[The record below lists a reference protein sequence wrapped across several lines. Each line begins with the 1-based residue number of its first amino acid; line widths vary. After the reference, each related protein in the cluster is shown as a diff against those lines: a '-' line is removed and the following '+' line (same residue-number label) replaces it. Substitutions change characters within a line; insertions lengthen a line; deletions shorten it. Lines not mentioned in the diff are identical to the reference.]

1 MEPIA
6 VMVNGIPGRIASQV
20 ALRLAADP
28 RFRLVPYALT
38 GPDIAAAEQPIGA
51 VRVRLVRPEAREAA
65 IAEIR
70 AAWPEVLCVDYT
82 HPAAVVPNAAFYC
95 RHGLPFVMG
104 TTGGDRRALEAL
116 VAASPVA
123 AVVAPNMARPI
134 VGFQAMM
141 EAAAERFPGLFRGF
155 RLTIEESHQQG
166 KADTSGTARALVAVF
181 NRLGVPFREEE
192 IRRVRDPEEQRNR
205 LGVPEAYLGGHAWHT
220 YRLVSEDETVCF
232 EFTHRVNGRDVYVQG
247 TLDALVFLRDRLREG
262 ACGRIFSMID
272 VLEGKPLKKSP
283 PAAENTP

>member
-104 TTGGDRRALEAL
+104 TTGGDRRAL
-116 VAASPVA
+116 
-123 AVVAPNMARPI
+123 
-134 VGFQAMM
+134 
-141 EAAAERFPGLFRGF
+141 AAAERFPGLFRGF

-192 IRRVRDPEEQRNR
+192 IRRVRDPQEQRTR

-262 ACGRIFSMID
+262 ARGRIFSMID